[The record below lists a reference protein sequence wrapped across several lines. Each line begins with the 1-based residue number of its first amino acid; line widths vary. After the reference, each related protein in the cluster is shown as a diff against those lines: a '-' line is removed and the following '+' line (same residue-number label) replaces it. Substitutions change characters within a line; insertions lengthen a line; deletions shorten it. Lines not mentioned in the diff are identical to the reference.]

1 MPDKKITDLT
11 ELTTAPASNDVLAI
25 VDVAANITKK
35 IQVGNLP
42 GGSGGGVT
50 DVTGTAPITSTRGTT
65 PDIGITN
72 ATPSADGAMSAAD
85 KAKLDDIAITTPA
98 AGEVLIYDSVAGV
111 FENATLTQGTNVTI
125 TEGEG
130 SITIDAAGSVSSVAA
145 GTGLAGGTITSV
157 GTISL
162 DADLADLNNVSSAT
176 PSDGEVL
183 TYDSVN
189 GWQPEAVSGTGTVT
203 SVTVDGGTGLTSTG
217 SPITGSGTITV
228 DLDNTAVSAG
238 SYTSADITVDA
249 QGRITAAANGTGGG
263 AVSSVTGGTGLT
275 ASPTTGAVVVDLD
288 NTAVTPGSY
297 TNANIT
303 VDQQGRI
310 TSATTGASG
319 GVSSLN
325 ALTGALDI
333 QGLGTNTSVIASG
346 SSIQI
351 TGNVVGDTTPQL
363 GGNLDVFDGTTAH
376 IITTTQTNGDIAIT
390 PDGTGVV
397 QLDGLSYPTADGT
410 VANQPMVTDA
420 SGQLSFS
427 GTVTAN
433 VAGQEINFNA
443 GTATLSTAGDAEG
456 TVVYFGTGGTAA
468 GKVYT
473 FFTGAWVAVDA
484 SVGGENTTK
493 GLLAMAL
500 GTTPATDGMLIQ
512 GIGVL
517 DHNPGSAGNILFV
530 TTGTAGELTATQP
543 SATDEYSRV
552 VGHQIGVEGSGA
564 RAKVLFTPSQDWIKI
579 A

>member
-11 ELTTAPASNDVLAI
+11 ELTTPASTDVLAI
-25 VDVAANITKK
+25 VDVAANVTKK

-50 DVTGTAPITSTRGTT
+50 AVTGTAPITSTGGAT

-85 KAKLDDIAITTPA
+85 KAKLDGIAAGAQVGTVTSVATGTGLTGGTITGAGTISLDANLSDLNDVSSATPGDGQVLTYDPIQGWQPESVAGTVTAVIAGTGLDVNGFPGAITSSGTLNLTNTGVAAGPYTNADITIDAQGRVTAAANGELDGLTDVTITTPVG
-98 AGEVLIYDSVAGV
+98 AGEILIYNATTGQFV
-111 FENATLTQGTNVTI
+111 NATLTAGANVTI
-125 TEGEG
+125 TEGDG
-130 SITIDAAGSVSSVAA
+130 SIEIAA
-145 GTGLAGGTITSV
+145 
-157 GTISL
+157 
-162 DADLADLNNVSSAT
+162 
-176 PSDGEVL
+176 
-183 TYDSVN
+183 
-189 GWQPEAVSGTGTVT
+189 
-203 SVTVDGGTGLTSTG
+203 
-217 SPITGSGTITV
+217 
-228 DLDNTAVSAG
+228 
-238 SYTSADITVDA
+238 
-249 QGRITAAANGTGGG
+249 TGGG
-263 AVSSVTGGTGLT
+263 GGI
-275 ASPTTGAVVVDLD
+275 AAVVDD
-288 NTAVTPGSY
+288 
-297 TNANIT
+297 
-303 VDQQGRI
+303 
-310 TSATTGASG
+310 TS
-319 GVSSLN
+319 
-325 ALTGALDI
+325 
-333 QGLGTNTSVIASG
+333 
-346 SSIQI
+346 
-351 TGNVVGDTTPQL
+351 PQL

-376 IITTTQTNGDIAIT
+376 IITTTQTNGNIAIT

-443 GTATLSTAGDAEG
+443 GTAALSTAGDAEG
-456 TVVYFGTGGTAA
+456 TVVYFGTGGTTA

-473 FFTGAWVAVDA
+473 FFSGAWVAVDA
-484 SVGGENTTK
+484 SVGGQDTTR

-517 DHNPGSAGNILFV
+517 DHNPGVAGNILFV

-543 SATDEYSRV
+543 SAADEYSRV
-552 VGHQIGVEGSGA
+552 VGHQIGIEGGT
-564 RAKVLFTPSQDWIKI
+564 RAKVLFIPSQDWIKI

>member
-50 DVTGTAPITSTRGTT
+50 AVTGAAPITSTGGTT
-65 PDIGITN
+65 PEIGIDN
-72 ATPSADGAMSAAD
+72 ATTSADGAMSAADKTKLDGIAAGAEVNVQSDWTEANSGADSFILNKPTLTNGTVTGVLGTAPISSDGNSVTPTISIAAATDTAAGSMSAAD
-85 KAKLDDIAITTPA
+85 KAKLDDIDITTPA

-288 NTAVTPGSY
+288 NTAVSAGAY
-297 TNANIT
+297 TNADIT
-303 VDQQGRI
+303 VDAQGRI
-310 TSATTGASG
+310 TAAA
-319 GVSSLN
+319 N
-325 ALTGALDI
+325 
-333 QGLGTNTSVIASG
+333 
-346 SSIQI
+346 
-351 TGNVVGDTTPQL
+351 
-363 GGNLDVFDGTTAH
+363 
-376 IITTTQTNGDIAIT
+376 
-390 PDGTGVV
+390 GTGGGATD
-397 QLDGLSYPTADGT
+397 LDGLTDVTITGTPTNGELLIAQTGGTYVNNTLTAAADGFLRIT
-410 VANQPMVTDA
+410 
-420 SGQLSFS
+420 
-427 GTVTAN
+427 
-433 VAGQEINFNA
+433 NA
-443 GTATLSTAGDAEG
+443 GEVEGNVLTFGTTTAMTAGDVYVWNG
-456 TVVYFGTGGTAA
+456 TD
-468 GKVYT
+468 
-473 FFTGAWVAVDA
+473 WVQVDA
-484 SVGGENTTK
+484 DAEATTK
-493 GLLAMAL
+493 GLMGVAL
-500 GTTPATDGMLIQ
+500 GTTATA
-512 GIGVL
+512 GVL
-517 DHNPGSAGNILFV
+517 THGVAYLSHDP
-530 TTGTAGELTATQP
+530 GTAGDILYVGTVTSGRLSSTQP
-543 SATDEYSRV
+543 SASGDFVRV
-552 VGHQIGVEGSGA
+552 AGYCLA
-564 RAKVLFTPSQDWIKI
+564 DNKVFFSPSQDWIEI